1 MADLVGTNEQW
12 IEIYK
17 YGLTK
22 KIKPR
27 ESIVHQYQNRI
38 KENGEDE

>member
-1 MADLVGTNEQW
+1 MDQKELWLEV
-12 IEIYK
+12 YK

-27 ESIVHQYQNRI
+27 DRLREEYEKRLRER
-38 KENGEDE
+38 ENGTAESD